1 MKAMTKRRTLVILG
15 IAAILVVALVVA
27 SAIWLRHGG
36 QANAAQSGQSGAT
49 GQAGSAIATESVV
62 REDLHGSVNV
72 AGTLHYA
79 DSHQLRAGYDGIVT
93 QLPEPGTQ
101 ISAGAQLYQVGD
113 DPAYLMRGAT
123 PAWRDFE
130 DGMSNGQDVQQLE
143 QSLKD
148 LGYFADEPDERF
160 DAQTISAIRNWQ
172 DAVGL
177 TRSGR
182 LQLGRIIFAPAD
194 LRVGTLSTRVGDRV
208 TLDTSLFSVSSMQQ
222 VVDANVSLA
231 QQDLAEKG
239 REVTIQLPD
248 GSTTP
253 GTISS
258 VGTPVERGAGNGQD
272 SQADGQ
278 GSQANQAGPAAGNK
292 ERILPITV
300 TPSDPEATS
309 TLQEASVTVA
319 LPSQTRENVLTVPVN
334 ALLALTPTQFGVEI
348 AREDGSFSQIPVETG
363 LFAAGRVE
371 VSGDD
376 LAEGQ
381 HVVVPSR

>member
-1 MKAMTKRRTLVILG
+1 
-15 IAAILVVALVVA
+15 
-27 SAIWLRHGG
+27 
-36 QANAAQSGQSGAT
+36 
-49 GQAGSAIATESVV
+49 
-62 REDLHGSVNV
+62 
-72 AGTLHYA
+72 
-79 DSHQLRAGYDGIVT
+79 
-93 QLPEPGTQ
+93 
-101 ISAGAQLYQVGD
+101 
-113 DPAYLMRGAT
+113 
-123 PAWRDFE
+123 
-130 DGMSNGQDVQQLE
+130 
-143 QSLKD
+143 
-148 LGYFADEPDERF
+148 
-160 DAQTISAIRNWQ
+160 
-172 DAVGL
+172 
-177 TRSGR
+177 
-182 LQLGRIIFAPAD
+182 
-194 LRVGTLSTRVGDRV
+194 
-208 TLDTSLFSVSSMQQ
+208 MQQ